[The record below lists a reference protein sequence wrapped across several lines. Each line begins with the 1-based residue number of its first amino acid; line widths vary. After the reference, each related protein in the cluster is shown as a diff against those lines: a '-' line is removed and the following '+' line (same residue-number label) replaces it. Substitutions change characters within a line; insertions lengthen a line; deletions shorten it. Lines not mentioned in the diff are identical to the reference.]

1 VSESVSGGA
10 GASGLGGGGASGAT
24 GAGETVVEE
33 RSGPLG
39 PALASARTDWPE
51 VRTLTWWA
59 IERPALVLGSA
70 QPSSIVD
77 PDAATAAGVE
87 VCRRAS
93 GGGAVLLA
101 PDDVLW
107 CDLVVP
113 PGDPRWDDDVVRAAA
128 WVGDACVEALAS
140 LGVGPLHRH
149 VGGLVARPWSDLV
162 CFAGVGPGEVLLGGG
177 KVVGISQRRTR
188 RGARFQIGILRRW
201 DVVGI
206 SQVLALSPA
215 DHRRLEADLAHAGA
229 GVDLPPDVIRRAITT
244 ALR

>member
-1 VSESVSGGA
+1 VSRSEGTTGVSRP
-10 GASGLGGGGASGAT
+10 
-24 GAGETVVEE
+24 GETVVQE

-39 PALASARTDWPE
+39 PALESARTDWPG
-51 VRTLTWWA
+51 VRTITWWA

-70 QPSSIVD
+70 QPASVVD
-77 PDAATAAGVE
+77 HEAAATAGVE

-113 PGDPRWDDDVVRAAA
+113 PGDPCWDDDVVRAAA
-128 WVGDACVEALAS
+128 WVGDACVAALSS
-140 LGVGPLHRH
+140 LGAGPLHRH

-162 CFAGVGPGEVLLGGG
+162 CFAGVGPGEVLLGTG

-188 RGARFQIGILRRW
+188 RGARFQLGILRRW
-201 DVVGI
+201 DVVGM
-206 SQVLALSPA
+206 SRVLALDPGDRA
-215 DHRRLEADLAHAGA
+215 RLEADLAHAGA
-229 GVDLPPDVIRRAITT
+229 GLALPADVIRRAITT